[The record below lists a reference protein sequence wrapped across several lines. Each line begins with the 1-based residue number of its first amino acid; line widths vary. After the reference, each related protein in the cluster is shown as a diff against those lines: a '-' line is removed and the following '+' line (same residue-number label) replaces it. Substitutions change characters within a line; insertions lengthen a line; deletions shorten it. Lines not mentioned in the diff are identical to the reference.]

1 VTQSP
6 PPHRRCAAA
15 AAAPR
20 AGWAGSRERLRAA
33 VGAADR
39 LELEAW
45 MEECPSG
52 QPAALMATRA
62 WLERMRGEEQRA
74 LAQLEAEQRMY
85 AAIEW

>member
-1 VTQSP
+1 VSN
-6 PPHRRCAAA
+6 PHRRRR
-15 AAAPR
+15 AP
-20 AGWAGSRERLRAA
+20 GWAGSRERLRAA

-45 MEECPSG
+45 MEECPGG